1 MEINL
6 NNITFIIVSFKSEKI
21 IDDCLKSLPKNS
33 KIIVIEN
40 SNNYNLKK
48 SLELKYDNI
57 EVLISENNGM
67 GASNNLG
74 ILKSETKFAY
84 VLNPDVKFKKDTFEN
99 LIAAAVKITD
109 FAILTPIN
117 SDIKFPNFKILKQNK
132 NINDSIISVDSID
145 GFSMLINKEKFI
157 NQKFFDE
164 NIFLYLENDD
174 FCKRLIDHNEEIY
187 VVPKSKINHLGG
199 KAVSQKFSEEV
210 ELSRNWHW
218 IWSKFYFNRKH
229 KGYFF
234 ALINGLPT
242 FISAVLKYVLYLAI
256 FNPKKS
262 KIYLHRAMG
271 YLNAA
276 IGRKSFFRPNIKI

>member
-1 MEINL
+1 MELNL

-21 IDDCLKSLPKNS
+21 IDECLKSLPKNS

-174 FCKRLIDHNEEIY
+174 LCRRVKKNGQKIFVIKNSIIDHKGSSSSSIKNDPEFEY
-187 VVPKSKINHLGG
+187 L
-199 KAVSQKFSEEV
+199 
-210 ELSRNWHW
+210 RNWHW
-218 IWSKFYFNRKH
+218 MWSKYYYNKKH
-229 KGYFF
+229 YGMLI
-234 ALINGLPT
+234 ALIKIFFNLV
-242 FISAVLKYVLYLAI
+242 SAMFKYVFYSLTLNNYKKNI
-256 FNPKKS
+256 FKMRISGIINSILGNKS
-262 KIYLHRAMG
+262 KYRI
-271 YLNAA
+271 
-276 IGRKSFFRPNIKI
+276 

>member
-99 LIAAAVKITD
+99 LIAAAIKITD

-174 FCKRLIDHNEEIY
+174 LCRRVKKNGQKIFVIKNSIIDHKGSSSSSIKNDPEFEY
-187 VVPKSKINHLGG
+187 L
-199 KAVSQKFSEEV
+199 
-210 ELSRNWHW
+210 RNWHW
-218 IWSKFYFNRKH
+218 MWSKYYYNKKH
-229 KGYFF
+229 YGMLI
-234 ALINGLPT
+234 ALIKIFFNLV
-242 FISAVLKYVLYLAI
+242 SAMFKYVFYSLTLNNYKKNI
-256 FNPKKS
+256 FKMRISGILNSILGNKS
-262 KIYLHRAMG
+262 KYRI
-271 YLNAA
+271 
-276 IGRKSFFRPNIKI
+276 

>member
-1 MEINL
+1 MELNL
-6 NNITFIIVSFKSEKI
+6 NNITFIIVSFKSEKV

-40 SNNYNLKK
+40 SSNYNLKK

-99 LIAAAVKITD
+99 LIDAAIKITD

-174 FCKRLIDHNEEIY
+174 LCKRVKKSGQKIFVIKNSIIDHKGSSSSSIKNDPEFEY
-187 VVPKSKINHLGG
+187 L
-199 KAVSQKFSEEV
+199 
-210 ELSRNWHW
+210 RNWHW
-218 IWSKFYFNRKH
+218 MWSKYYYNKKH
-229 KGYFF
+229 HGILI
-234 ALINGLPT
+234 ALIKIFFNLV
-242 FISAVLKYVLYLAI
+242 SAIFKYVFYSLTLNNYKKNI
-256 FNPKKS
+256 FKMRISGIINSILGNKS
-262 KIYLHRAMG
+262 KYRI
-271 YLNAA
+271 
-276 IGRKSFFRPNIKI
+276 

>member
-1 MEINL
+1 MELNL

-33 KIIVIEN
+33 KIMVIEN

-99 LIAAAVKITD
+99 LIAAAIKITD

-174 FCKRLIDHNEEIY
+174 LCKRVKKNGQKIFVIKNSIIDHKGSSSSSIKNDPEFEY
-187 VVPKSKINHLGG
+187 L
-199 KAVSQKFSEEV
+199 
-210 ELSRNWHW
+210 RNWHW
-218 IWSKFYFNRKH
+218 MWSKYYYNKKH
-229 KGYFF
+229 YGIFI
-234 ALINGLPT
+234 ALIKIFFNLV
-242 FISAVLKYVLYLAI
+242 SAIFKYVFYSLTLNNYKKNI
-256 FNPKKS
+256 FKMRISGIINSILGNKS
-262 KIYLHRAMG
+262 KYRI
-271 YLNAA
+271 
-276 IGRKSFFRPNIKI
+276 

>member
-1 MEINL
+1 MELNL

-99 LIAAAVKITD
+99 LIAAAIKITD

-174 FCKRLIDHNEEIY
+174 LCKRVKKSGQKIFVIKNSIIDHKGSSSSSIKNDPEFEY
-187 VVPKSKINHLGG
+187 L
-199 KAVSQKFSEEV
+199 
-210 ELSRNWHW
+210 RNWHW
-218 IWSKFYFNRKH
+218 MWSKYYYNKKH
-229 KGYFF
+229 YGILI
-234 ALINGLPT
+234 ALIKIFFNLA
-242 FISAVLKYVLYLAI
+242 SAIFKYVFYSLTLNNYKKNI
-256 FNPKKS
+256 FKMRISGIINSILGNKS
-262 KIYLHRAMG
+262 KYRI
-271 YLNAA
+271 
-276 IGRKSFFRPNIKI
+276 

>member
-1 MEINL
+1 MELNL

-99 LIAAAVKITD
+99 LIAAAIKITD

-174 FCKRLIDHNEEIY
+174 LCKRVKKSGQKIFVIKNSIIDHKGSSSSSIKNDPEFEY
-187 VVPKSKINHLGG
+187 L
-199 KAVSQKFSEEV
+199 
-210 ELSRNWHW
+210 RNWHW
-218 IWSKFYFNRKH
+218 MWSKYYYNKKH
-229 KGYFF
+229 HGILI
-234 ALINGLPT
+234 ALIKIFFNLV
-242 FISAVLKYVLYLAI
+242 SAIFKYVFYSLTLNNYKKNI
-256 FNPKKS
+256 FKMRISGIINSILGNKS
-262 KIYLHRAMG
+262 KYRI
-271 YLNAA
+271 
-276 IGRKSFFRPNIKI
+276 

>member
-1 MEINL
+1 MELNL

-74 ILKSETKFAY
+74 ILKSETKFVY

-174 FCKRLIDHNEEIY
+174 LCKRVKKSGQKIFVIKNSIIDHKGSSSSSIKNDPEFEY
-187 VVPKSKINHLGG
+187 L
-199 KAVSQKFSEEV
+199 
-210 ELSRNWHW
+210 RNWHW
-218 IWSKFYFNRKH
+218 MWSKYYYNKKH
-229 KGYFF
+229 YGIFI
-234 ALINGLPT
+234 ALIKIFFNLV
-242 FISAVLKYVLYLAI
+242 SAIFKYVFYSLTLNNYKKNI
-256 FNPKKS
+256 FKMRISGILNSILGNKS
-262 KIYLHRAMG
+262 KYRI
-271 YLNAA
+271 
-276 IGRKSFFRPNIKI
+276 

>member
-1 MEINL
+1 MELNL

-174 FCKRLIDHNEEIY
+174 LCKRVKKNGQKIFVIKNSIVDHKGSSSSSIKNDPEFEY
-187 VVPKSKINHLGG
+187 L
-199 KAVSQKFSEEV
+199 
-210 ELSRNWHW
+210 RNWHW
-218 IWSKFYFNRKH
+218 MWSKYYYNKKH
-229 KGYFF
+229 YGMLI
-234 ALINGLPT
+234 ALIKIFFNLV
-242 FISAVLKYVLYLAI
+242 SAIFKYVFYSLTLNNYKKNI
-256 FNPKKS
+256 FKMRISGIVNSILGNKS
-262 KIYLHRAMG
+262 KYRI
-271 YLNAA
+271 
-276 IGRKSFFRPNIKI
+276 

>member
-1 MEINL
+1 MELNL

-99 LIAAAVKITD
+99 LIAAAIKITD

-157 NQKFFDE
+157 NQKFLDE

-174 FCKRLIDHNEEIY
+174 LCKRVNKSGQKIFVVKNSIIDHKGSSSSSIKNDPEFEY
-187 VVPKSKINHLGG
+187 L
-199 KAVSQKFSEEV
+199 
-210 ELSRNWHW
+210 RNWHW
-218 IWSKFYFNRKH
+218 MWSKYYYNKKH
-229 KGYFF
+229 YGMLI
-234 ALINGLPT
+234 ALI
-242 FISAVLKYVLYLAI
+242 KI
-256 FNPKKS
+256 FL
-262 KIYLHRAMG
+262 I
-271 YLNAA
+271 
-276 IGRKSFFRPNIKI
+276 

>member
-1 MEINL
+1 MELNL

-99 LIAAAVKITD
+99 LIAAAIKITD

-174 FCKRLIDHNEEIY
+174 LCRRVKKNGQKIFVIKNSIIDHKGSSSSSIKNDPEFEY
-187 VVPKSKINHLGG
+187 L
-199 KAVSQKFSEEV
+199 
-210 ELSRNWHW
+210 RNWHW
-218 IWSKFYFNRKH
+218 MWSKYYYNKKH
-229 KGYFF
+229 YGIFI
-234 ALINGLPT
+234 ALIKIFFNLV
-242 FISAVLKYVLYLAI
+242 SAIFKYVFYSLTLNNYKKNI
-256 FNPKKS
+256 FKMRISGILNSILGNKS
-262 KIYLHRAMG
+262 KYRI
-271 YLNAA
+271 
-276 IGRKSFFRPNIKI
+276 

>member
-1 MEINL
+1 MKLNL

-99 LIAAAVKITD
+99 LIVAATKITD

-117 SDIKFPNFKILKQNK
+117 SDIKFPNFKISRQNK

-174 FCKRLIDHNEEIY
+174 LCKRVKKNGQKIFVIKNSIIDHKGSSSSSIKNDPEFEY
-187 VVPKSKINHLGG
+187 L
-199 KAVSQKFSEEV
+199 
-210 ELSRNWHW
+210 RNWHW
-218 IWSKFYFNRKH
+218 MWSKYYYNKKH
-229 KGYFF
+229 YGILI
-234 ALINGLPT
+234 ALIKIFFNLV
-242 FISAVLKYVLYLAI
+242 SAI
-256 FNPKKS
+256 FKYIFYSLTLNNYKKKIFKMRISGIINSFLGNKS
-262 KIYLHRAMG
+262 KYRI
-271 YLNAA
+271 
-276 IGRKSFFRPNIKI
+276 

>member
-99 LIAAAVKITD
+99 LIAAAIKITD

-174 FCKRLIDHNEEIY
+174 LCKRVKKNGQKIFVIKNSIVDHKGSSSSSIKNDPEFEY
-187 VVPKSKINHLGG
+187 L
-199 KAVSQKFSEEV
+199 
-210 ELSRNWHW
+210 RNWHW
-218 IWSKFYFNRKH
+218 MWSKYYYNKKH
-229 KGYFF
+229 YGMLI
-234 ALINGLPT
+234 ALIKIFFNLV
-242 FISAVLKYVLYLAI
+242 SAIFKYVFYSLTLNNYKKNI
-256 FNPKKS
+256 FKMRISGIINSILGNKS
-262 KIYLHRAMG
+262 KYRI
-271 YLNAA
+271 
-276 IGRKSFFRPNIKI
+276 

>member
-99 LIAAAVKITD
+99 LIAAAIKITD

-174 FCKRLIDHNEEIY
+174 LCRRVKKNGQKIFVIKNSIIDHKGSSSSSIKNDPEFEY
-187 VVPKSKINHLGG
+187 L
-199 KAVSQKFSEEV
+199 
-210 ELSRNWHW
+210 RNWHW
-218 IWSKFYFNRKH
+218 MWSKYYYNKKH
-229 KGYFF
+229 YGIFI
-234 ALINGLPT
+234 ALIKIFFNLV
-242 FISAVLKYVLYLAI
+242 SAIFKYVFYSLTLNNYKKNI
-256 FNPKKS
+256 FKMRISGILNSILGNKS
-262 KIYLHRAMG
+262 KYRI
-271 YLNAA
+271 
-276 IGRKSFFRPNIKI
+276 

>member
-1 MEINL
+1 MELNL

-99 LIAAAVKITD
+99 LIAAAIKITD

-174 FCKRLIDHNEEIY
+174 LCKRVKKNGQKIFVIKNSIIDHKGSSSSSIKNDPEFEY
-187 VVPKSKINHLGG
+187 L
-199 KAVSQKFSEEV
+199 
-210 ELSRNWHW
+210 RNWHW
-218 IWSKFYFNRKH
+218 MWSKYYYNKKH
-229 KGYFF
+229 YGIFI
-234 ALINGLPT
+234 ALIKIFFNLA
-242 FISAVLKYVLYLAI
+242 SAIFKYVFYSLTLNNYKKNI
-256 FNPKKS
+256 FKMRISGILNSILGNKS
-262 KIYLHRAMG
+262 KYRI
-271 YLNAA
+271 
-276 IGRKSFFRPNIKI
+276 

>member
-1 MEINL
+1 MELNL

-33 KIIVIEN
+33 KIMVIEN

-99 LIAAAVKITD
+99 LIAAAIKITD

-174 FCKRLIDHNEEIY
+174 LCKRVKKSGQKIFVIKNSIIDHKGSSSSSIKNDPEFEY
-187 VVPKSKINHLGG
+187 L
-199 KAVSQKFSEEV
+199 
-210 ELSRNWHW
+210 RNWHW
-218 IWSKFYFNRKH
+218 MWSKYYYNKKH
-229 KGYFF
+229 YGIFI
-234 ALINGLPT
+234 ALIKIFFNLV
-242 FISAVLKYVLYLAI
+242 SAIFKYVFYSLTLNNYKKNI
-256 FNPKKS
+256 FKMRISGIINSILGNKS
-262 KIYLHRAMG
+262 KYRI
-271 YLNAA
+271 
-276 IGRKSFFRPNIKI
+276 

>member
-174 FCKRLIDHNEEIY
+174 LCKRVKKNGQKIFVIKNSIVDHKGSSSSSIKNDPEFEY
-187 VVPKSKINHLGG
+187 L
-199 KAVSQKFSEEV
+199 
-210 ELSRNWHW
+210 RNWHW
-218 IWSKFYFNRKH
+218 MWSKYYYNKKH
-229 KGYFF
+229 YGIFI
-234 ALINGLPT
+234 ALIKIFFNLV
-242 FISAVLKYVLYLAI
+242 SAIFKYVFYSLTLNNYKKNI
-256 FNPKKS
+256 FKMRISGIVNSILGNKS
-262 KIYLHRAMG
+262 KYRI
-271 YLNAA
+271 
-276 IGRKSFFRPNIKI
+276 

>member
-1 MEINL
+1 MELNL

-33 KIIVIEN
+33 KIMVIEN

-99 LIAAAVKITD
+99 LIAAAIKITD

-174 FCKRLIDHNEEIY
+174 LCKRVKKNGQKIFVIKNSIIDHKGSSSSSIKNDPEFEY
-187 VVPKSKINHLGG
+187 L
-199 KAVSQKFSEEV
+199 
-210 ELSRNWHW
+210 RNWHW
-218 IWSKFYFNRKH
+218 MWSKYYYNKKH
-229 KGYFF
+229 YGMLI
-234 ALINGLPT
+234 ALIKIFFNLV
-242 FISAVLKYVLYLAI
+242 SAIFKYVFYSLTLNNYKKNI
-256 FNPKKS
+256 FKMRISGIINSILGNKS
-262 KIYLHRAMG
+262 KYRI
-271 YLNAA
+271 
-276 IGRKSFFRPNIKI
+276 

>member
-74 ILKSETKFAY
+74 ISKSETKFAY

-99 LIAAAVKITD
+99 LIAAAIKITD

-174 FCKRLIDHNEEIY
+174 LCKRVKKNGQKIFVIKNSIIDHKGSSSSSIKNDPEFEY
-187 VVPKSKINHLGG
+187 L
-199 KAVSQKFSEEV
+199 
-210 ELSRNWHW
+210 RNWHW
-218 IWSKFYFNRKH
+218 MWSKYYYNKKH
-229 KGYFF
+229 YGMLI
-234 ALINGLPT
+234 ALIKIFFNLV
-242 FISAVLKYVLYLAI
+242 SAIFKYVFYSLTLNNYKKNI
-256 FNPKKS
+256 FKMRISGIINSILGNKS
-262 KIYLHRAMG
+262 KYRI
-271 YLNAA
+271 
-276 IGRKSFFRPNIKI
+276 

>member
-99 LIAAAVKITD
+99 LIAAAIKITD

-174 FCKRLIDHNEEIY
+174 LCRRVKKNGQKIFVIKNSIIDHKGSSSSSIKNDPEFEY
-187 VVPKSKINHLGG
+187 L
-199 KAVSQKFSEEV
+199 
-210 ELSRNWHW
+210 RNWHW
-218 IWSKFYFNRKH
+218 MWSKYYYNKKH
-229 KGYFF
+229 YGMLI
-234 ALINGLPT
+234 ALIKIFFNLV
-242 FISAVLKYVLYLAI
+242 SAIFKYVFYSLTLNNYKKNI
-256 FNPKKS
+256 FKMRISGILNSILGNKS
-262 KIYLHRAMG
+262 KYRI
-271 YLNAA
+271 
-276 IGRKSFFRPNIKI
+276 

>member
-1 MEINL
+1 MELNL

-117 SDIKFPNFKILKQNK
+117 SDIKYPNFKILKQNK

-174 FCKRLIDHNEEIY
+174 LCKRVKKSGQKIFVIKNSIIDHKGSSSSSIKNDPEFEY
-187 VVPKSKINHLGG
+187 L
-199 KAVSQKFSEEV
+199 
-210 ELSRNWHW
+210 RNWHW
-218 IWSKFYFNRKH
+218 MWSKYYYNKKH
-229 KGYFF
+229 YGIFI
-234 ALINGLPT
+234 ALIKIFFNLV
-242 FISAVLKYVLYLAI
+242 SAIFKYVFYLLTLNNYKKNI
-256 FNPKKS
+256 FKMRISGIINSILGNKS
-262 KIYLHRAMG
+262 KYRIQ
-271 YLNAA
+271 N
-276 IGRKSFFRPNIKI
+276 

>member
-1 MEINL
+1 MELNL
-6 NNITFIIVSFKSEKI
+6 NNITFIIVSFKSEKV

-40 SNNYNLKK
+40 SSNYNLKK

-99 LIAAAVKITD
+99 LIDAAIKITD

-117 SDIKFPNFKILKQNK
+117 SDIKFPNFKILKKNK

-174 FCKRLIDHNEEIY
+174 LCKRVKKSGQKIFVVRNSIIDHKGSSSSSIKNDPEFEY
-187 VVPKSKINHLGG
+187 L
-199 KAVSQKFSEEV
+199 
-210 ELSRNWHW
+210 RNWHW
-218 IWSKFYFNRKH
+218 MWSKYYYNKKH
-229 KGYFF
+229 YGILI
-234 ALINGLPT
+234 ALIKIFFNLV
-242 FISAVLKYVLYLAI
+242 SAIFKYVFYSLTLNNYKKNI
-256 FNPKKS
+256 FMMRISGIINSILGNKS
-262 KIYLHRAMG
+262 KYR
-271 YLNAA
+271 
-276 IGRKSFFRPNIKI
+276 IKN

>member
-174 FCKRLIDHNEEIY
+174 LCRRVKKNGQKIFVIKNSIIDHKGSSSSSIKNDPEFEY
-187 VVPKSKINHLGG
+187 L
-199 KAVSQKFSEEV
+199 
-210 ELSRNWHW
+210 RNWHW
-218 IWSKFYFNRKH
+218 MWSKYYYNKKH
-229 KGYFF
+229 YGMLI
-234 ALINGLPT
+234 ALIKIFFNLV
-242 FISAVLKYVLYLAI
+242 SAMFKYVFYSLTLNNYKKNI
-256 FNPKKS
+256 FKMRISGIINSILGNKS
-262 KIYLHRAMG
+262 KYRI
-271 YLNAA
+271 
-276 IGRKSFFRPNIKI
+276 

>member
-174 FCKRLIDHNEEIY
+174 LCKRVKKSGQKIFVIKNSIIDHKGSSSSSIKNDPEFEY
-187 VVPKSKINHLGG
+187 L
-199 KAVSQKFSEEV
+199 
-210 ELSRNWHW
+210 RNWHW
-218 IWSKFYFNRKH
+218 MWSKYYYNKKH
-229 KGYFF
+229 YGIFI
-234 ALINGLPT
+234 ALIKIFFNLV
-242 FISAVLKYVLYLAI
+242 SAIFKYVFYSLTLNNYKKNI
-256 FNPKKS
+256 FKMRISGILNSILGNKS
-262 KIYLHRAMG
+262 KYRI
-271 YLNAA
+271 
-276 IGRKSFFRPNIKI
+276 

>member
-1 MEINL
+1 MELNL

-99 LIAAAVKITD
+99 LIAAAIKITD

-174 FCKRLIDHNEEIY
+174 LCKRVKKSGQKIFVIKNSIIDHKGSSSSSIKNDPEFEY
-187 VVPKSKINHLGG
+187 L
-199 KAVSQKFSEEV
+199 
-210 ELSRNWHW
+210 RNWHW
-218 IWSKFYFNRKH
+218 MWSKYYYNKKH
-229 KGYFF
+229 HGILI
-234 ALINGLPT
+234 ALIKIFFNLV
-242 FISAVLKYVLYLAI
+242 SAIFKYVFYSLTLNNYKKNI
-256 FNPKKS
+256 FKMRISGIINSILGNKS
-262 KIYLHRAMG
+262 KYR
-271 YLNAA
+271 
-276 IGRKSFFRPNIKI
+276 IKN

>member
-99 LIAAAVKITD
+99 LIAAAIKITD

-174 FCKRLIDHNEEIY
+174 LCKRVKKSGQKIFVIKNSIIDHKGSSSSSIKNDPEFEY
-187 VVPKSKINHLGG
+187 L
-199 KAVSQKFSEEV
+199 
-210 ELSRNWHW
+210 RNWHW
-218 IWSKFYFNRKH
+218 MWSKYYYNKKH
-229 KGYFF
+229 YGIFI
-234 ALINGLPT
+234 ALIKIFFNLV
-242 FISAVLKYVLYLAI
+242 SAIFKYVFYSLTLNNYKKNI
-256 FNPKKS
+256 FKMRISGILNSILGNKS
-262 KIYLHRAMG
+262 KYRI
-271 YLNAA
+271 
-276 IGRKSFFRPNIKI
+276 

>member
-1 MEINL
+1 MELNL
-6 NNITFIIVSFKSEKI
+6 NNITFIIVSFKSEKV

-99 LIAAAVKITD
+99 LIVAATKITD

-117 SDIKFPNFKILKQNK
+117 SDIKFPNFKISRQNK
-132 NINDSIISVDSID
+132 NINDNIISVDSID

-174 FCKRLIDHNEEIY
+174 LCKRVKKSGQKIFVIKNSIIDHKGSSSSSIKNDPEFEY
-187 VVPKSKINHLGG
+187 L
-199 KAVSQKFSEEV
+199 
-210 ELSRNWHW
+210 RNWHW
-218 IWSKFYFNRKH
+218 MWSKYYYNKKH
-229 KGYFF
+229 YGILI
-234 ALINGLPT
+234 ALIKT
-242 FISAVLKYVLYLAI
+242 FFNLVSAIFKYVFYSLTLNNYKKNI
-256 FNPKKS
+256 FMMRISGIINSILGNKS
-262 KIYLHRAMG
+262 KYR
-271 YLNAA
+271 
-276 IGRKSFFRPNIKI
+276 IKN

>member
-1 MEINL
+1 MELNL

-40 SNNYNLKK
+40 SNNFNLKK

-99 LIAAAVKITD
+99 LIAAAIKITD

-174 FCKRLIDHNEEIY
+174 LCRRVKKNGQKIFVIKNSIIDHKGSSSSSIKNDPEFEY
-187 VVPKSKINHLGG
+187 L
-199 KAVSQKFSEEV
+199 
-210 ELSRNWHW
+210 RNWHW
-218 IWSKFYFNRKH
+218 MWSKYYYNKKH
-229 KGYFF
+229 YGMLI
-234 ALINGLPT
+234 ALIKIFFNLV
-242 FISAVLKYVLYLAI
+242 SAMFKYVFYSLTLNNYKKNI
-256 FNPKKS
+256 FKMRISGIINSILGNKS
-262 KIYLHRAMG
+262 KYRI
-271 YLNAA
+271 
-276 IGRKSFFRPNIKI
+276 

>member
-99 LIAAAVKITD
+99 LIAAAIKITD

-174 FCKRLIDHNEEIY
+174 LCKRVKKSGQKIFVIKNSIIDHKGSSSSSIKNDPEFEY
-187 VVPKSKINHLGG
+187 L
-199 KAVSQKFSEEV
+199 
-210 ELSRNWHW
+210 RNWHW
-218 IWSKFYFNRKH
+218 MWSKYYYNKKH
-229 KGYFF
+229 YGMLI
-234 ALINGLPT
+234 ALIKIFFNLV
-242 FISAVLKYVLYLAI
+242 SAIFKYVFYSLTLNNYKKNI
-256 FNPKKS
+256 FKMRISGIINSILGNKS
-262 KIYLHRAMG
+262 KYRI
-271 YLNAA
+271 
-276 IGRKSFFRPNIKI
+276 

>member
-99 LIAAAVKITD
+99 LIAAAIKITD

-174 FCKRLIDHNEEIY
+174 LCRRVKKNGQKIFVIKNSIIDHKGSSSSSIKNDPEFEY
-187 VVPKSKINHLGG
+187 L
-199 KAVSQKFSEEV
+199 
-210 ELSRNWHW
+210 RNWHW
-218 IWSKFYFNRKH
+218 MWSKYYYNKKH
-229 KGYFF
+229 YGMLI
-234 ALINGLPT
+234 ALIKIFFNLV
-242 FISAVLKYVLYLAI
+242 SAMFKYVFYSLTLNNYKKNI
-256 FNPKKS
+256 FKMRISGIINSILGNKS
-262 KIYLHRAMG
+262 KYR
-271 YLNAA
+271 
-276 IGRKSFFRPNIKI
+276 IKN

>member
-99 LIAAAVKITD
+99 LIAAAIKITD

-174 FCKRLIDHNEEIY
+174 LCRRVKKNGQKIFVIKNSIIDHKGSSSSSIKNDPEFEY
-187 VVPKSKINHLGG
+187 L
-199 KAVSQKFSEEV
+199 
-210 ELSRNWHW
+210 RNWHW
-218 IWSKFYFNRKH
+218 MWSKYYYNKKH
-229 KGYFF
+229 YGILI
-234 ALINGLPT
+234 ALIKIFFNLV
-242 FISAVLKYVLYLAI
+242 SAIFKYVFYSLTLNSYKKII
-256 FNPKKS
+256 FKMRISGIINSILGNKS
-262 KIYLHRAMG
+262 KYRI
-271 YLNAA
+271 
-276 IGRKSFFRPNIKI
+276 

>member
-1 MEINL
+1 MELNL

-99 LIAAAVKITD
+99 LIAAAIKITD

-174 FCKRLIDHNEEIY
+174 LCKRVKKNGQKIFVIKNSIIDHKGSSSSSIKNDPEFEY
-187 VVPKSKINHLGG
+187 L
-199 KAVSQKFSEEV
+199 
-210 ELSRNWHW
+210 RNWHW
-218 IWSKFYFNRKH
+218 MWSKYYYNKKH
-229 KGYFF
+229 YGIFI
-234 ALINGLPT
+234 ALIKIFFSLV
-242 FISAVLKYVLYLAI
+242 SAIFKYVFYSLTLNNYKKNI
-256 FNPKKS
+256 FKMRISGIINSILGNKS
-262 KIYLHRAMG
+262 KYRI
-271 YLNAA
+271 
-276 IGRKSFFRPNIKI
+276 

>member
-1 MEINL
+1 MELNL

-99 LIAAAVKITD
+99 LIAAAIKITD

-174 FCKRLIDHNEEIY
+174 LCKRVKKSGQKIFVIKNSIIDHKGSSSSSIKNDPEFEY
-187 VVPKSKINHLGG
+187 L
-199 KAVSQKFSEEV
+199 
-210 ELSRNWHW
+210 RNWHW
-218 IWSKFYFNRKH
+218 MWSKYYYNKKH
-229 KGYFF
+229 YGMLI
-234 ALINGLPT
+234 ALIKIFFNLV
-242 FISAVLKYVLYLAI
+242 SAIFKYVFYSLTLNNYKKNI
-256 FNPKKS
+256 FKMRISGIINSILGNKS
-262 KIYLHRAMG
+262 KYRI
-271 YLNAA
+271 
-276 IGRKSFFRPNIKI
+276 

>member
-1 MEINL
+1 MELNL

-99 LIAAAVKITD
+99 LIAAAIKITD

-117 SDIKFPNFKILKQNK
+117 SDIKFPNFKILKKNR

-174 FCKRLIDHNEEIY
+174 LCKRVKKSGQKIFVIKNSIIDHKGSSSSSIKNDPEFEY
-187 VVPKSKINHLGG
+187 L
-199 KAVSQKFSEEV
+199 
-210 ELSRNWHW
+210 RNWHW
-218 IWSKFYFNRKH
+218 MWSKYYYNKKH
-229 KGYFF
+229 HGILI
-234 ALINGLPT
+234 ALIKIFFNLV
-242 FISAVLKYVLYLAI
+242 SAIFKYVFYSLTLNNYKKNI
-256 FNPKKS
+256 FMMRISGIINSILGNKS
-262 KIYLHRAMG
+262 KYR
-271 YLNAA
+271 
-276 IGRKSFFRPNIKI
+276 IKN

>member
-33 KIIVIEN
+33 KVIVIEN

-174 FCKRLIDHNEEIY
+174 LCRRVKKNGQKIFVIKNSIIDHKGSSSSSIKNDPEFEY
-187 VVPKSKINHLGG
+187 L
-199 KAVSQKFSEEV
+199 
-210 ELSRNWHW
+210 RNWHW
-218 IWSKFYFNRKH
+218 MWSKYYYNKKH
-229 KGYFF
+229 YGIFI
-234 ALINGLPT
+234 ALIKIFFNLV
-242 FISAVLKYVLYLAI
+242 SAIFKYVFYSLTLNNYKKNI
-256 FNPKKS
+256 FKMRISGILNSILGNKS
-262 KIYLHRAMG
+262 KYRI
-271 YLNAA
+271 
-276 IGRKSFFRPNIKI
+276 

>member
-1 MEINL
+1 MELNL

-174 FCKRLIDHNEEIY
+174 LCKRVKKSGQKIFVIKNSIIDHKGSSSSSIKNDPEFEY
-187 VVPKSKINHLGG
+187 L
-199 KAVSQKFSEEV
+199 
-210 ELSRNWHW
+210 RNWHW
-218 IWSKFYFNRKH
+218 MWSKFYFNKKH
-229 KGYFF
+229 FGFLQ
-234 ALINGLPT
+234 A
-242 FISAVLKYVLYLAI
+242 FISVLPSFLSSIIKILI
-256 FNPKKS
+256 FTLLFNKKKR
-262 KIYLHRAMG
+262 KIYQFRFSG
-271 YLNAA
+271 ILNSI
-276 IGRKSFFRPNIKI
+276 IGKTSWYRIKD

>member
-84 VLNPDVKFKKDTFEN
+84 VLNPDVRFKKDTFEN
-99 LIAAAVKITD
+99 LIAAAIKITD

-174 FCKRLIDHNEEIY
+174 LCKRVKKSGQKIFVIKNSIIDHKGSSSSSIKNDPEFED
-187 VVPKSKINHLGG
+187 L
-199 KAVSQKFSEEV
+199 
-210 ELSRNWHW
+210 RNWHW
-218 IWSKFYFNRKH
+218 MWSKYYYNKKH
-229 KGYFF
+229 YGILI
-234 ALINGLPT
+234 ALIKIFFNLV
-242 FISAVLKYVLYLAI
+242 SAIFKYVFYSLTLNSYKKII
-256 FNPKKS
+256 FKMRISGIINSILGNKS
-262 KIYLHRAMG
+262 KYRI
-271 YLNAA
+271 
-276 IGRKSFFRPNIKI
+276 

>member
-1 MEINL
+1 MELNL

-99 LIAAAVKITD
+99 LIAAAIKITD

-174 FCKRLIDHNEEIY
+174 LCKRVKKNGQKIFVIKNSIIDHKGSSSSSIKNDPEFEY
-187 VVPKSKINHLGG
+187 L
-199 KAVSQKFSEEV
+199 
-210 ELSRNWHW
+210 RNWHW
-218 IWSKFYFNRKH
+218 MWSKYYYNKKH
-229 KGYFF
+229 YGIFI
-234 ALINGLPT
+234 ALIKIFFNLV
-242 FISAVLKYVLYLAI
+242 SAIFKYVFYSLTLNNYKKNI
-256 FNPKKS
+256 FKMRISGIINSILGNKS
-262 KIYLHRAMG
+262 KYRI
-271 YLNAA
+271 
-276 IGRKSFFRPNIKI
+276 

>member
-1 MEINL
+1 MELNL

-99 LIAAAVKITD
+99 LIAAVVKITD

-174 FCKRLIDHNEEIY
+174 LCKRVKKSGQKIFVIKNSIIDHKGSSSSSIKNDPEFEY
-187 VVPKSKINHLGG
+187 L
-199 KAVSQKFSEEV
+199 
-210 ELSRNWHW
+210 RNWHW
-218 IWSKFYFNRKH
+218 MWSKYYYNKKH
-229 KGYFF
+229 YGIFI
-234 ALINGLPT
+234 ALIKIFFNLV
-242 FISAVLKYVLYLAI
+242 SAIFKYVFYSLTLNNYKKNI
-256 FNPKKS
+256 FKMRISGILNSILGNKS
-262 KIYLHRAMG
+262 KYRI
-271 YLNAA
+271 
-276 IGRKSFFRPNIKI
+276 

>member
-1 MEINL
+1 MELNL

-174 FCKRLIDHNEEIY
+174 LCKRVKKSGQKIFVIKNSIIDHKGSSSSSIKNDPEFEY
-187 VVPKSKINHLGG
+187 L
-199 KAVSQKFSEEV
+199 
-210 ELSRNWHW
+210 RNWHW
-218 IWSKFYFNRKH
+218 MWSKYYYNKKH
-229 KGYFF
+229 YGIFI
-234 ALINGLPT
+234 ALIKIFFNLV
-242 FISAVLKYVLYLAI
+242 SAIFKYVFYSITLNNYKKNI
-256 FNPKKS
+256 FKMRISGILNSILGNKS
-262 KIYLHRAMG
+262 KYRI
-271 YLNAA
+271 
-276 IGRKSFFRPNIKI
+276 